1 MQKTSWRTTLMGWLG
16 AFLLIGGKIYHHQP
30 IEFQDIITAGSLIGI
45 GTLSRD
51 HASGGVQ

>member
-1 MQKTSWRTTLMGWLG
+1 MGWLG